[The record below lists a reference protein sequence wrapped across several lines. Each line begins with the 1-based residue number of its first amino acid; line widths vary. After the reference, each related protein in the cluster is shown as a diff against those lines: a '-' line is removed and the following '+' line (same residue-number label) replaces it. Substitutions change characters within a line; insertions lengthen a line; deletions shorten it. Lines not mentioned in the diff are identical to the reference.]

1 MTEQELNETL
11 KDLDE
16 QEVEL
21 QKTASEIQ
29 SKLETIWNKKNELQE
44 ELFNL
49 KSKGIGIQLSNWYI
63 NTYEQSSYHYT
74 VFTLI
79 YVKEITDKN
88 VKYIEYNLRGDDGD
102 SIFNVVNVNMDLKS
116 FKTNLYAT
124 PYQLISEEEAKQYI
138 EKGLKLEVTDED

>member
-1 MTEQELNETL
+1 MTEQEINETL

-16 QEVEL
+16 QEIEL

-44 ELFNL
+44 ELCNL
-49 KSKGIGIQLSNWYI
+49 KSKSVGIQSNKWYI

-74 VFTLI
+74 IFTLI
-79 YVKEITDKN
+79 YIKEITDKN
-88 VKYIEYNLRGDDGD
+88 VKYIEYNLREDDGD
-102 SIFNVVNVNMDLKS
+102 SIFNAVNVNMNLKS
-116 FKTNLYAT
+116 FKKDLYAT

-138 EKGLKLEVTDED
+138 EKGLKLKVTDEN

>member
-1 MTEQELNETL
+1 MTEQEINETL

-16 QEVEL
+16 QEIEL

-49 KSKGIGIQLSNWYI
+49 KSKDIGIQLNNWYI

-88 VKYIEYNLRGDDGD
+88 VKYIEYNLREDDGD
-102 SIFNVVNVNMDLKS
+102 SIFNVVNVNMNLKS
-116 FKTNLYAT
+116 FKKNLYAT

-138 EKGLKLEVTDED
+138 EKGLKLEITDEN

>member
-1 MTEQELNETL
+1 MMEQEINETL

-16 QEVEL
+16 QEIEL

-49 KSKGIGIQLSNWYI
+49 KSKGIEIQLSNWYI

-74 VFTLI
+74 IFTLI

-88 VKYIEYNLRGDDGD
+88 VKYIKYDLRKNDGD
-102 SIFNVVNVNMDLKS
+102 SIFNVVNVDMNLKS
-116 FKTNLYAT
+116 FKKNLYVT